1 MKYSLAALLILVT
14 LAIGAFGSPAHAAQD
29 SLPPASWE
37 KDGPQTRIER
47 GLDFMIKGDFDNGFK
62 TLFGKGHTKEVLEK
76 LKFEI
81 YRLAK
86 KSGNPYAYER
96 IIQQKAGE
104 SVLRLRYLL
113 LFDAQPVMFDFY
125 YYKRKKGW
133 ALRSIHYSL
142 DIKKIFVR

>member
-1 MKYSLAALLILVT
+1 MRQTLVALSIFVA
-14 LAIGAFGSPAHAAQD
+14 LAICAFASPANAAQD
-29 SLPPASWE
+29 SLPPTSWK
-37 KDGPQTRIER
+37 KDGPQAHIER
-47 GLDFMIKGDFDNGFK
+47 GLDLMVKGDFDSAFK
-62 TLFGKGHTKEVLEK
+62 ALFGKGHTKEVLEK

-81 YRLAK
+81 YRLSK

-96 IIQQKAGE
+96 IIEQTAGA

-113 LFDAQPVMFDFY
+113 LFDTKPVMFDFY
-125 YYKRKKGW
+125 YYKRKSGW